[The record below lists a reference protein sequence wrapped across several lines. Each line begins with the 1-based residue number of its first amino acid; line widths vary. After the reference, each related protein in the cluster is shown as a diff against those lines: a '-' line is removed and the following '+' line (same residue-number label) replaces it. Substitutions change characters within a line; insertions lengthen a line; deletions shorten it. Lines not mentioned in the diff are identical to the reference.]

1 MNVTS
6 PAAPPPRSTFLQA
19 LAVQTRVIGALIL
32 RELHTRYGRENVGY
46 LWMFLEPMLLA
57 SVIGLL
63 HYETGHNVYGAD
75 IKPLPF
81 AVLGYTTFILF
92 RGIVNRAEG
101 AIEANAPLLYH
112 RSVTVFDIILAR
124 ALLEFGA
131 IFSTFSIIM
140 ILIVALG
147 LADPPARP
155 LYVALGWVLM
165 WLFCLGHSLIITAA
179 TYERRTLGRFVHP
192 YTYFMTGLSGAFYIM
207 SWLPRGVRSYA
218 EWLPTTTIFET
229 VRYGWFE
236 SAKDDYCFYGYCLAF
251 CAITIWIGLMMLR
264 TIRDKIH
271 LS

>member
-1 MNVTS
+1 MNVTT
-6 PAAPPPRSTFLQA
+6 PLAQPQRRSFFQA
-19 LAVQTRVIGALIL
+19 FAVQKRVIGALIL

-57 SVIGLL
+57 SVIGFL
-63 HYETGHNVYGAD
+63 HFEEGRAVYGQD

-131 IFSTFSIIM
+131 IFMTFVIIM
-140 ILIVALG
+140 TLVVFVG

-155 LYVALGWVLM
+155 LYVIFGWVLM
-165 WLFCLGHSLIITAA
+165 WLFCMGHSLIITAA

-207 SWLPRGVRSYA
+207 SWLPRGVRYYA

-236 SAKDDYCFYGYCLAF
+236 SAKYDYCFFGYCLAF
-251 CAITIWIGLMMLR
+251 CLTTIWIGLVMLR
-264 TIRDKIH
+264 SIRDKIH

>member
-1 MNVTS
+1 MTGTT
-6 PAAPPPRSTFLQA
+6 AAPRGSFLNA
-19 LAVQTRVIGALIL
+19 LTVQTRVIGALIL

-57 SVIGLL
+57 TVIGLL
-63 HYETGHNVYGAD
+63 HYETGHTAYGGD

-81 AVLGYTTFILF
+81 GVIGYTTFILF

-112 RSVTVFDIILAR
+112 RSVTVLDIILAR
-124 ALLEFGA
+124 AMLEFAA
-131 IFSTFSIIM
+131 IFSTFAIIM
-140 ILIVALG
+140 TLIVFTG

-155 LYVALGWVLM
+155 LYVILGWVLM
-165 WLFCLGHSLIITAA
+165 WFYCLGHSLVITAF

-192 YTYFMTGLSGAFYIM
+192 YSYFMTGLSGAFYQM
-207 SWLPRGVRSYA
+207 SWLPSGVRTYA
-218 EWLPTTTIFET
+218 AWLPTTTIFET

-236 SAKDDYCFYGYCLAF
+236 SAKDDYCYYGYAIAF
-251 CAITIWIGLMMLR
+251 CMISIWIGLVAVRR
-264 TIRDKIH
+264 TRDRIH

>member
-6 PAAPPPRSTFLQA
+6 LGAQPPRATFLQA
-19 LAVQTRVIGALIL
+19 LGVQARVLGALIM

-63 HYETGHNVYGAD
+63 HYESGHGAYGGD

-81 AVLGYTTFILF
+81 AVIGYTTFILF

-112 RSVTVFDIILAR
+112 RSVTVFDIVLAR
-124 ALLEFGA
+124 ALLEFAA
-131 IFSTFSIIM
+131 IFSTFAIIM
-140 ILIVALG
+140 TFIIFLG
-147 LADPPARP
+147 LADLPARP
-155 LYVALGWVLM
+155 LYFILGWVLM
-165 WLFCLGHSLIITAA
+165 WLFCFGQSALITAI
-179 TYERRTLGRFVHP
+179 TYERRTIGRLVHP
-192 YTYFMTGLSGAFYIM
+192 YTYFMTGLSGAFYIVA
-207 SWLPRGVRSYA
+207 WLPKSVRELA
-218 EWLPTTTIFET
+218 GWLPTTTIFET

-236 SAKDDYCFYGYCLAF
+236 SAKSDYCYYGYCLAF
-251 CAITIWIGLMMLR
+251 CTVQLWMGLFSLR
-264 TIRDKIH
+264 RIREKIH

>member
-1 MNVTS
+1 MNVPS
-6 PAAPPPRSTFLQA
+6 VAAPAERSPFFKA
-19 LAVQTRVIGALIL
+19 LHIQMRVLGALIL

-57 SVIGLL
+57 SVIGLM
-63 HYETGHNVYGAD
+63 HYETGHTMYGGD

-81 AVLGYTTFILF
+81 GVIGYTTFILF

-112 RSVTVFDIILAR
+112 RSVTVLDLVIAR
-124 ALLEFGA
+124 AILEFFAVFCTFA
-131 IFSTFSIIM
+131 ILM
-140 ILIVALG
+140 MLIVFVG

-155 LYVALGWVLM
+155 LYLMLGWALM
-165 WLFCLGHSLIITAA
+165 WWYCLGHSLMITAF

-192 YTYFMTGLSGAFYIM
+192 YSYFMTGLSGAFYM
-207 SWLPRGVRSYA
+207 MNWLPTGVRAWA

-236 SAKDDYCFYGYCLAF
+236 SAKDDYCFYGYVAAVCL
-251 CAITIWIGLMMLR
+251 ITTWIGLVGLR
-264 TIRDKIH
+264 RTRSRIH